1 MYVVITRDQCNFC
14 DQAKALL
21 KGANLPFTEYNVQSG
36 SSKWVLTL
44 IKKAGMTTVPQVFKP
59 DGTHVGG
66 YTELKELLLDKG
78 TKEF

>member
-21 KGANLPFTEYNVQSG
+21 KGSNLPFTEYNVQSG